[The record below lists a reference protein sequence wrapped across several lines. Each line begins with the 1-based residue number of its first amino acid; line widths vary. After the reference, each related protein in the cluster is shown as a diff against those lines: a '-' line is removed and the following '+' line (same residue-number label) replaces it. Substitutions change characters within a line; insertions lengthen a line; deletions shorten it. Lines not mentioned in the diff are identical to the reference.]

1 VHAYKDMLSLNSL
14 EAQEGPAKGDP
25 RASKKFSL
33 TVDFA
38 DFHTMK
44 QLGKGT
50 GYDAQGEAKV
60 FKNQVKEDRKRK
72 IKSVI
77 DTGCIKD
84 ASETIFRRL
93 RRAQLAKEGI
103 DMDDKRDKVMIAKEK
118 QETKQ
123 LVKDCF
129 KMA

>member
-1 VHAYKDMLSLNSL
+1 
-14 EAQEGPAKGDP
+14 
-25 RASKKFSL
+25 
-33 TVDFA
+33 
-38 DFHTMK
+38 
-44 QLGKGT
+44 
-50 GYDAQGEAKV
+50 
-60 FKNQVKEDRKRK
+60 
-72 IKSVI
+72 VI

-84 ASETIFRRL
+84 GSETIFKRL

>member
-1 VHAYKDMLSLNSL
+1 M
-14 EAQEGPAKGDP
+14 
-25 RASKKFSL
+25 
-33 TVDFA
+33 
-38 DFHTMK
+38 
-44 QLGKGT
+44 
-50 GYDAQGEAKV
+50 
-60 FKNQVKEDRKRK
+60 
-72 IKSVI
+72 I

-84 ASETIFRRL
+84 GSETIFKRL

-129 KMA
+129 KMAQRSLKEKEAAKTIRIRPRTKEHIQDKQPMSLSTL